1 VAEFWNPTRYSRVPE
16 VGPGSGGWLIRRPG
30 SAHCVSGGGGR
41 RRSRAPAAR
50 PCAGWRSSS
59 PLRSGGVGITGTGAV
74 RGRTRR
80 PTSPAAACGRDQQRR
95 GQGSPWLP
103 YPVWAGGPGVHLG
116 WDDAGA
122 LLSPRWRNSRG
133 GHQCTAQPRG
143 NGSYLGRTEPHR
155 GPRSRQRPRPTRS
168 PSRPDPPPPAVP
180 QTRNLGYGSPTSS
193 TSTLPSSTA
202 TTASPSGSAAARSP
216 ADRYGSVT
224 HQVEP
229 ADPQGPARRWPG
241 QVMLSGHD
249 GVVIHADVV
258 DRDAGDAPVGDRGS

>member
-1 VAEFWNPTRYSRVPE
+1 VDEISR
-16 VGPGSGGWLIRRPG
+16 
-30 SAHCVSGGGGR
+30 GGGR
-41 RRSRAPAAR
+41 ARHGCRTRCGQAARVFIWGGTMPAHCCLLGGGTPEAVTNALLNPAA
-50 PCAGWRSSS
+50 
-59 PLRSGGVGITGTGAV
+59 TV
-74 RGRTRR
+74 RIW
-80 PTSPAAACGRDQQRR
+80 AAPNRIVVHVHDN
-95 GQGSPWLP
+95 
-103 YPVWAGGPGVHLG
+103 GPGPPDPL
-116 WDDAGA
+116 AG
-122 LLSPRWRNSRG
+122 LI
-133 GHQCTAQPRG
+133 
-143 NGSYLGRTEPHR
+143 
-155 GPRSRQRPRPTRS
+155 
-168 PSRPDPPPPAVP
+168 PPPPAVP

-258 DRDAGDAPVGDRGS
+258 DRDAGDGP